1 MRDVVEC
8 VSKSGGSDYDDVRR
22 DVVVNK
28 QNKQKK
34 KKRKAS
40 RPVFCLPF
48 SFLRPQR
55 WYKPRKTQMRPSQWI
70 FPIHEKRP
78 ASSTASAPQLIRD

>member
-28 QNKQKK
+28 QNK
-34 KKRKAS
+34 KREKLAGQY
-40 RPVFCLPF
+40 FD
-48 SFLRPQR
+48 
-55 WYKPRKTQMRPSQWI
+55 TNETSQWI

-78 ASSTASAPQLIRD
+78 ASSTASAPQLVRD

>member
-34 KKRKAS
+34 RKEKLAGQYFVS
-40 RPVFCLPF
+40 PF
-48 SFLRPQR
+48 LSCDPNADISLGRH
-55 WYKPRKTQMRPSQWI
+55 K
-70 FPIHEKRP
+70 
-78 ASSTASAPQLIRD
+78 